1 MSVSCWN
8 IHDAFCTT
16 LQNLYRQQSTTFC
29 VLVFRKVTK
38 SAAMLTLVCAAAVVG
53 VTLLL
58 GILIIIFPYD
68 YSWLLRI
75 SDTKKIERIPGP
87 KTVPFFG
94 NILMFNVAPE
104 RKCQIN
110 ELHFIK

>member
-1 MSVSCWN
+1 
-8 IHDAFCTT
+8 
-16 LQNLYRQQSTTFC
+16 
-29 VLVFRKVTK
+29 
-38 SAAMLTLVCAAAVVG
+38 MLALVCAAAVG
-53 VTLLL
+53 AVTLLL

-94 NILMFNVAPE
+94 NILMFNVPPE
-104 RKCQIN
+104 RKCQLTG
-110 ELHFIK
+110 LHFIRYK